1 MKFRFLIL
9 VFLIYSCATNTTK
22 IENRIPYNSKGFA
35 YIYNETDYKN
45 KIIKGKLDNNKLQIS
60 VNGLKTF
67 ALVKI
72 INPKTNDSL
81 IIKNTKRINY
91 PDFYKILM
99 TEKVAKKLKINNDV
113 PFVEILEIKK
123 NKSFIAEKAKI
134 YNEEKRISSN
144 APVSSVK
151 ISNISK
157 NKNKG
162 QKIRKEDFFILIGS
176 FYSKDTAN
184 FLKKRITKQI
194 PNYDIKKLKIIKKRT
209 KQINLLSGPYNT
221 INLMKNVIV
230 IIFYFFS
237 FFCIA
242 TANPNINARTGIL
255 IDYHSDK
262 ILYELDAD
270 SQIYPASMT
279 KIMTSIVAF
288 DLLKKNK
295 LSLDDTFVVSE
306 NAWRLSQSGYSSMF
320 IMVNDEVSVE
330 DLLRGII
337 VASGNDACVALAEG
351 IAGSEENFAEMMN
364 EKAAEIGMMS
374 TNFTNS
380 SGINDPDNTS
390 TVRDIALMSKFLIEN
405 YPIYYEMFKE
415 KNFTWDRTGGDPI
428 KQGNRNPLLYKNV
441 GADGVKTGYLA
452 VEKYSLASSI
462 IKNDRRLIAVVS
474 GFPSKNIRSSHSLK
488 LLNWGF
494 RNTNTFEISKK
505 GETTFELDTWLG
517 KRNKIKANTKEDY
530 YVTINKK
537 NISHLKVSLKYVGP
551 IVAPVQKGEK
561 IADLVISN
569 KDEIIKSLPL
579 FASEDLKKVN
589 FFKSLVTSINY
600 LIWGDV

>member
-1 MKFRFLIL
+1 M
-9 VFLIYSCATNTTK
+9 
-22 IENRIPYNSKGFA
+22 
-35 YIYNETDYKN
+35 N
-45 KIIKGKLDNNKLQIS
+45 KY
-60 VNGLKTF
+60 F
-67 ALVKI
+67 
-72 INPKTNDSL
+72 
-81 IIKNTKRINY
+81 
-91 PDFYKILM
+91 
-99 TEKVAKKLKINNDV
+99 
-113 PFVEILEIKK
+113 
-123 NKSFIAEKAKI
+123 
-134 YNEEKRISSN
+134 
-144 APVSSVK
+144 
-151 ISNISK
+151 
-157 NKNKG
+157 
-162 QKIRKEDFFILIGS
+162 
-176 FYSKDTAN
+176 
-184 FLKKRITKQI
+184 
-194 PNYDIKKLKIIKKRT
+194 
-209 KQINLLSGPYNT
+209 
-221 INLMKNVIV
+221 IV

-380 SGINDPDNTS
+380 SGINDPDNIS

-405 YPIYYEMFKE
+405 YPIYYGMFKE

-441 GADGVKTGYLA
+441 GVDGVKTGYLA
-452 VEKYSLASSI
+452 VEKYSLASSM
-462 IKNDRRLIAVVS
+462 KKKDRRLIAVVS
-474 GFPSKNIRSSHSLK
+474 GFATKNSRSSESLK
-488 LLNWGF
+488 LLNWGY
-494 RNTNTFEISKK
+494 RNTNTLEISKK
-505 GETTFELDTWLG
+505 EDSFFELEMWLG
-517 KRNKIKANTKEDY
+517 KKDKLKVTTKEDFY
-530 YVTINKK
+530 LTINKK
-537 NISHLKVSLKYVGP
+537 DIRNLSVNLQYNGP
-551 IVAPVQKGEK
+551 VVAPISEGTK
-561 IADLVISN
+561 IADLIISN
-569 KDEIIKSLPL
+569 NGNLIKKLPL
-579 FASEDLKKVN
+579 FAAEDVKKVN
-589 FFKSLVTSINY
+589 FFKSLITSINF